1 MALDNALVIAAG
13 KGGVGK
19 TTLAANIAGL
29 AASSAGARVLVVDLD
44 QQANLRRDLGTDYDD
59 GEELFDALRKGTAL
73 PITRDVRPNLDMV
86 PGGPALG
93 DLAAISYAQQ
103 RGSGPDLAD
112 KLTAGLARVAGDYD
126 LIVIDTPPGE
136 RVLVE
141 AAMIAARFLLIPTRP
156 DEGSLD
162 GLAGSYARYSAA
174 VTRNPDLT
182 LLGVVIFGLDSRAKT
197 VDRKTREAVA
207 AMLGGSAPIIKTT
220 IRHQIAAAVDARKQG
235 LLIHELESGTA
246 EANRRRLRWLRD
258 GQPSAGEGEREVMDL
273 RTRDAK
279 GLTDDFW
286 AVTQEVLTAMES
298 ELIGSAGG
306 LA

>member
-1 MALDNALVIAAG
+1 MALNNALVIAAG

-19 TTLAANIAGL
+19 TTLTANIAGL
-29 AASSAGARVLVVDLD
+29 AASSAGARVLAVDLD
-44 QQANLRRDLGTDYDD
+44 QQANLRRDFGTGFDD
-59 GEELFDALRKGTAL
+59 GEDLFNALRRGTDLPVVKG
-73 PITRDVRPNLDMV
+73 VRPNLDMV

-93 DLAAISYAQQ
+93 DLVAISYAQQ

-112 KLTAGLARVAGDYD
+112 KLLSGLARIADDYD

-136 RVLVE
+136 RAMVE

-156 DEGSLD
+156 DDGSLD

-174 VTRNPDLT
+174 LTRNPDLT
-182 LLGVVIFGLDSRAKT
+182 LLGVVIFGLDSRAKA
-197 VDRKTREAVA
+197 VDRTTRTEVDR
-207 AMLGGSAPIIKTT
+207 MLGGSAPIIGTT

-235 LLIHELESGTA
+235 LLIHELELGAA
-246 EANRRRLRWLRD
+246 EANKRRLRWLRD
-258 GQPSAGEGEREVMDL
+258 GQPTADSAEVMDL

-286 AVTQEVLTAMES
+286 SVTQEVLSAMEA
-298 ELIGSAGG
+298 ELVGAGESA
-306 LA
+306 